1 MTIQRKNDTASIN
14 LRSNHEDAESIC
26 AGMVTEAEFT
36 LAGQVME
43 FTLSSR
49 SISDIRA
56 RWNSLLRGIVA
67 SEQALKAIRE
77 SR

>member
-1 MTIQRKNDTASIN
+1 MTIQRKNDTASIF
-14 LRSNHEDAESIC
+14 LRATHEDAESIC
-26 AGMVTEAEFT
+26 AGMVTEADFT
-36 LAGQVME
+36 LTGQMME
-43 FTLSSR
+43 FRLSSQ

>member
-1 MTIQRKNDTASIN
+1 
-14 LRSNHEDAESIC
+14 
-26 AGMVTEAEFT
+26 MVTEADFT
-36 LAGQVME
+36 LTGQMME
-43 FTLSSR
+43 FTLSSQ

>member
-1 MTIQRKNDTASIN
+1 MTTQRKSDTSSII
-14 LRSNHEDAESIC
+14 LRATHQDAESIC
-26 AGMVTEAEFT
+26 AGMVTESEFS
-36 LAGQVME
+36 LSGENME

-67 SEQALKAIRE
+67 SEQALKAIRD